1 MCFTAVTCSPPR
13 RRWQGSRKETGREAG
28 NRQHEAKC
36 LDKQIDRQTD
46 RETANHFSFFP
57 LGCSLRLLARWLIRC
72 SGDRER
78 GRADTDCDTDAVV
91 QGCQFWAIS
100 VATHISFGQLSKQW
114 QRDAPSL
121 LPPVSDAIASR
132 DLSRNA
138 TESISK
144 LARNDALAGS
154 LHSMAHAIV

>member
-1 MCFTAVTCSPPR
+1 MKRNVST
-13 RRWQGSRKETGREAG
+13 
-28 NRQHEAKC
+28 NR
-36 LDKQIDRQTD
+36 QIDRQTERQQIIFHFFLSD
-46 RETANHFSFFP
+46 VRYVYSLAGSFAVVETEREGEQT
-57 LGCSLRLLARWLIRC
+57 C
-72 SGDRER
+72 
-78 GRADTDCDTDAVV
+78 TDCDTDAVV

-144 LARNDALAGS
+144 IGDDALAGS
-154 LHSMAHAIV
+154 LHSMAHGMV